1 MGTRLPSVNF
11 PLALSLSTVYRN
23 LKKTVRNGAKTMAG
37 KGKRVEAIGYMRTSS
52 ASNVGEGKD
61 SEARQR
67 KAIEGYAKSSGMVI
81 VDWFYDAA
89 VSGADPIEARPG
101 FAALLARIAGNGVRT
116 IIVETANRFAR
127 DLMVQEV
134 GFAMLRELGVTLI
147 AADSPTSFL
156 DDGPTSKL
164 IRQILGAVAE
174 FDKAMTVAKL
184 KGARERVRRLKGKC
198 EGRKSYAE
206 REGGDAL
213 IALAC
218 QLRANPDGRP
228 HPLRTVAAGLADRGY
243 VTPSG
248 LPYSASAVA
257 SMLDAA

>member
-1 MGTRLPSVNF
+1 VGRK
-11 PLALSLSTVYRN
+11 RN
-23 LKKTVRNGAKTMAG
+23 QLEV
-37 KGKRVEAIGYMRTSS
+37 VGYLRTSS
-52 ASNVGEGKD
+52 ATNVGEGKD

-67 KAIEGYAKSSGMVI
+67 KAIEGYAKRAGTVV

-89 VSGADPIEARPG
+89 VSGADPVESRPG
-101 FAALLARIAGNGVRT
+101 FAAMLARIASNGART

-134 GFAMLRELGVTLI
+134 GFAMLRDLGITLI
-147 AADSPTSFL
+147 AADSPASFL

-184 KGARERVRRLKGKC
+184 KGARDRVRRRVGKC

-206 REGGDAL
+206 RDPGM
-213 IALAC
+213 IALAKEIKGRGGRVS
-218 QLRANPDGRP
+218 LRE
-228 HPLRTVAAGLADRGY
+228 VAAELETNGY

-248 LPYSASAVA
+248 KRYSASAVA
-257 SMLDAA
+257 SMIA